1 MTKNLRLKLCVKTW
15 FSIFIF
21 HIFSTIFSSIFE
33 CFVGCMPHKTKNKNG
48 MMGARH
54 MPIPIKDDSMQVES
68 SLCQFLH
75 CKDECV
81 FCDFHEEPTNEKL
94 TNMPYCCEN
103 QNIRDIYGQL
113 TCIYCG
119 QVVGEDFKTGYINF
133 HANLF
138 KIYKKTVYNRKYH
151 LSHTLDQI
159 ILKNKVEI
167 SCSTNFK
174 IHKIFVEINKIL
186 QQINGKRKRI
196 ISLKYLL
203 HRILQL
209 MKIDSS
215 QIELTKSK
223 KTMKLYNVYWDKI
236 MDIIG
241 PQIMHIINHT

>member
-1 MTKNLRLKLCVKTW
+1 MTTYHSHGVKLSIGQKDKLAKALKNNSAITIRL
-15 FSIFIF
+15 SN
-21 HIFSTIFSSIFE
+21 SE
-33 CFVGCMPHKTKNKNG
+33 
-48 MMGARH
+48 
-54 MPIPIKDDSMQVES
+54 
-68 SLCQFLH
+68 
-75 CKDECV
+75 
-81 FCDFHEEPTNEKL
+81 L
-94 TNMPYCCEN
+94 T
-103 QNIRDIYGQL
+103 
-113 TCIYCG
+113 G
-119 QVVGEDFKTGYINF
+119 QVIGEDFKTEYINF

-151 LSHTLDQI
+151 LSHQI

-167 SCSTNFK
+167 SCSTN
-174 IHKIFVEINKIL
+174 IVEINKIL
-186 QQINGKRKRI
+186 PQINGKRKRI

-241 PQIMHIINHT
+241 PQIMHIINQT

>member
-1 MTKNLRLKLCVKTW
+1 MLK
-15 FSIFIF
+15 
-21 HIFSTIFSSIFE
+21 
-33 CFVGCMPHKTKNKNG
+33 
-48 MMGARH
+48 
-54 MPIPIKDDSMQVES
+54 
-68 SLCQFLH
+68 
-75 CKDECV
+75 
-81 FCDFHEEPTNEKL
+81 
-94 TNMPYCCEN
+94 CCEN
-103 QNIRDIYGQL
+103 QNIRDISGQL
-113 TCIYCG
+113 TCIHCG
-119 QVVGEDFKTGYINF
+119 QVIGEDFKTEYINF

-151 LSHTLDQI
+151 LSHTLDKI
-159 ILKNKVEI
+159 ILQCKVPI
-167 SCSTNFK
+167 SCSNSFK

-186 QQINGKRKRI
+186 PQINGKRKRI

-241 PQIMHIINHT
+241 PKIMHIINHT

>member
-1 MTKNLRLKLCVKTW
+1 M
-15 FSIFIF
+15 SIE
-21 HIFSTIFSSIFE
+21 T
-33 CFVGCMPHKTKNKNG
+33 NKNG
-48 MMGARH
+48 TMGART
-54 MPIPIKDDSMQVES
+54 MSIPIKDDSMQVDS

-75 CKDECV
+75 CYD
-81 FCDFHEEPTNEKL
+81 FCIYCNHHKETTNDKS
-94 TNMPYCCEN
+94 NMPYCCEN
-103 QNIRDIYGQL
+103 QNIRKISGQL
-113 TCIYCG
+113 TFIHCG
-119 QVVGEDFKTGYINF
+119 QIVGEDFKTEYINF

-174 IHKIFVEINKIL
+174 IHKIFLEINKIL
-186 QQINGKRKRI
+186 PQINGKRKRI
-196 ISLKYLL
+196 INLKYLL

-215 QIELTKSK
+215 QIELIKSK
-223 KTMKLYNVYWDKI
+223 KTMKLYNVYWSNI

-241 PQIMHIINHT
+241 PKIMHIINQT

>member
-1 MTKNLRLKLCVKTW
+1 MSNET
-15 FSIFIF
+15 
-21 HIFSTIFSSIFE
+21 
-33 CFVGCMPHKTKNKNG
+33 NKNG
-48 MMGARH
+48 TMGARI
-54 MPIPIKDDSMQVES
+54 MPIPIKDDFMQVDS

-81 FCDFHEEPTNEKL
+81 FCGFHEENNKL
-94 TNMPYCCEN
+94 TNVPYCCEN
-103 QNIRDIYGQL
+103 QKIRDISGQL

-119 QVVGEDFKTGYINF
+119 QVVGEDFKTEYINF

-151 LSHTLDQI
+151 LSHTLDKI
-159 ILKNKVEI
+159 ILQCKVKI
-167 SCSTNFK
+167 SCSNSFK

-186 QQINGKRKRI
+186 PQINGKRKRI

-203 HRILQL
+203 HRILRL

-236 MDIIG
+236 MNIIG
-241 PQIMHIINHT
+241 NEIINIID

>member
-1 MTKNLRLKLCVKTW
+1 MSNET
-15 FSIFIF
+15 
-21 HIFSTIFSSIFE
+21 
-33 CFVGCMPHKTKNKNG
+33 NKNG
-48 MMGARH
+48 TMGARI
-54 MPIPIKDDSMQVES
+54 MPIPIKDDFMQVDS
-68 SLCQFLH
+68 SLCQFLR
-75 CKDECV
+75 CYDYCF
-81 FCDFHEEPTNEKL
+81 FCNTNKETSNDKS
-94 TNMPYCCEN
+94 NMPQCCEN
-103 QNIRDIYGQL
+103 QNIRDISGQL

-119 QVVGEDFKTGYINF
+119 QVVGEDFKTEYINF

-151 LSHTLDQI
+151 LSHTLDKI
-159 ILKNKVEI
+159 ILQCKVEI

-186 QQINGKRKRI
+186 PQINGKRKKI

-203 HRILQL
+203 HTILQL

-236 MDIIG
+236 MNIIG
-241 PQIMHIINHT
+241 PEIIRIINHT

>member
-1 MTKNLRLKLCVKTW
+1 M
-15 FSIFIF
+15 SIE
-21 HIFSTIFSSIFE
+21 TN
-33 CFVGCMPHKTKNKNG
+33 NKNG
-48 MMGARH
+48 TMGARH
-54 MPIPIKDDSMQVES
+54 MPIPIKDDFMQVDSSVCQSLHCYDYCFFCNYHKES
-68 SLCQFLH
+68 SN
-75 CKDECV
+75 K
-81 FCDFHEEPTNEKL
+81 TS
-94 TNMPYCCEN
+94 NMLKCCEN
-103 QNIRDIYGQL
+103 QNIRDISGQL
-113 TCIYCG
+113 TCIHCG
-119 QVVGEDFKTGYINF
+119 QVIGEDFKTEYINF

-138 KIYKKTVYNRKYH
+138 KIYKKTVYNRQYH

-223 KTMKLYNVYWDKI
+223 KTMILYNVYWDKI
-236 MDIIG
+236 MDVIG
-241 PQIMHIINHT
+241 PKIMHIINQT

>member
-1 MTKNLRLKLCVKTW
+1 MV
-15 FSIFIF
+15 SIFLKTFLCNYI
-21 HIFSTIFSSIFE
+21 IYYIYTKMKSILKK
-33 CFVGCMPHKTKNKNG
+33 P
-48 MMGARH
+48 
-54 MPIPIKDDSMQVES
+54 KDVSKQVES

-75 CKDECV
+75 CKDECE
-81 FCDFHEEPTNEKL
+81 FCGYHDESKVETQQS
-94 TNMPYCCEN
+94 MPECCES
-103 QNIRDIYGQL
+103 QNLRNMECQL
-113 TCIYCG
+113 TCVACG
-119 QVVGEDFKTGYINF
+119 QVVGEDYKTEYINF

-151 LSHTLDQI
+151 LSHTLDKI
-159 ILKNKVEI
+159 ILKNKIEI

-186 QQINGKRKRI
+186 PQINGKRKRI

-241 PQIMHIINHT
+241 PEIIRIINQT

>member
-1 MTKNLRLKLCVKTW
+1 
-15 FSIFIF
+15 
-21 HIFSTIFSSIFE
+21 
-33 CFVGCMPHKTKNKNG
+33 MPHKTNNKNG
-48 MMGARH
+48 TMGARH
-54 MPIPIKDDSMQVES
+54 MPIPIKDDSMQVDS
-68 SLCQFLH
+68 SLCQSLH
-75 CKDECV
+75 CYDYCF
-81 FCDFHEEPTNEKL
+81 FCDYHKESSNKTS
-94 TNMPYCCEN
+94 NMPYCCEN
-103 QNIRDIYGQL
+103 QNIRDISGQL
-113 TCIYCG
+113 TCIHCG
-119 QVVGEDFKTGYINF
+119 QVIGEDFKTEYINF

-174 IHKIFVEINKIL
+174 VHKIFVEINKIL
-186 QQINGKRKRI
+186 PKINGKRKRI

-203 HRILQL
+203 HRILQF

-236 MDIIG
+236 MNIIG
-241 PQIMHIINHT
+241 PKIMHIINQT

>member
-1 MTKNLRLKLCVKTW
+1 MFKTW

-21 HIFSTIFSSIFE
+21 HQFSTIFSSIFE
-33 CFVGCMPHKTKNKNG
+33 CFVGCTPHKTNNKNG
-48 MMGARH
+48 TMGARH

-68 SLCQFLH
+68 SLCQTLH
-75 CKDECV
+75 CYDYCF
-81 FCDFHEEPTNEKL
+81 FCDYHKEPTNDKL

-113 TCIYCG
+113 TCVQCG
-119 QVVGEDFKTGYINF
+119 QVVGEDFKTEYINF

-186 QQINGKRKRI
+186 PQINGKRKRI

-203 HRILQL
+203 HRILQK

-236 MDIIG
+236 MNIIG
-241 PQIMHIINHT
+241 PKIMHIINHT

>member
-1 MTKNLRLKLCVKTW
+1 
-15 FSIFIF
+15 
-21 HIFSTIFSSIFE
+21 
-33 CFVGCMPHKTKNKNG
+33 MP
-48 MMGARH
+48 
-54 MPIPIKDDSMQVES
+54 Q
-68 SLCQFLH
+68 
-75 CKDECV
+75 
-81 FCDFHEEPTNEKL
+81 
-94 TNMPYCCEN
+94 CCEN

-113 TCIYCG
+113 TCIYCE
-119 QVVGEDFKTGYINF
+119 QVVGEDFKTGYIDF

-174 IHKIFVEINKIL
+174 IHNIFVEINKIL

-223 KTMKLYNVYWDKI
+223 KTMELYNVYWDKI

-241 PQIMHIINHT
+241 PKIMHIINHT

>member
-1 MTKNLRLKLCVKTW
+1 M
-15 FSIFIF
+15 SIE
-21 HIFSTIFSSIFE
+21 T
-33 CFVGCMPHKTKNKNG
+33 NKNG
-48 MMGARH
+48 TMGART
-54 MPIPIKDDSMQVES
+54 MSIPIKDDSMQVDS

-75 CKDECV
+75 CYD
-81 FCDFHEEPTNEKL
+81 FCIYCNHHKETTNDKS
-94 TNMPYCCEN
+94 NVPYCCEN
-103 QNIRDIYGQL
+103 QNIREISGQL
-113 TCIYCG
+113 TCIHCG
-119 QVVGEDFKTGYINF
+119 QIVGEDFKTEYINF

-174 IHKIFVEINKIL
+174 IHKIFLEINKIL
-186 QQINGKRKRI
+186 PQINGKRKRI
-196 ISLKYLL
+196 INLKYLL

-215 QIELTKSK
+215 QIELIKSK
-223 KTMKLYNVYWDKI
+223 KTMKLYNVYWSNI

-241 PQIMHIINHT
+241 PKIMHIINQT

>member
-1 MTKNLRLKLCVKTW
+1 MKTFLCNYIIYYIYTKMKSKILKK
-15 FSIFIF
+15 
-21 HIFSTIFSSIFE
+21 
-33 CFVGCMPHKTKNKNG
+33 P
-48 MMGARH
+48 
-54 MPIPIKDDSMQVES
+54 KDVSKQVES

-75 CKDECV
+75 CKDECE
-81 FCDFHEEPTNEKL
+81 FCGYHDESKVEKQPSMPECCGSQNL
-94 TNMPYCCEN
+94 RNMEC
-103 QNIRDIYGQL
+103 QL
-113 TCIYCG
+113 TCVACG
-119 QVVGEDFKTGYINF
+119 QVVGEEYKTEYINF

-151 LSHTLDQI
+151 LSHTLDKI
-159 ILKNKVEI
+159 ILKNKIEI

-186 QQINGKRKRI
+186 PQINGKRKRI

-241 PQIMHIINHT
+241 PQIMHIINQT

>member
-1 MTKNLRLKLCVKTW
+1 MPQTLCKNLVFDFH
-15 FSIFIF
+15 FSYIFDYF
-21 HIFSTIFSSIFE
+21 LSIFE
-33 CFVGCMPHKTKNKNG
+33 CFVGCMPHKTNNKNG
-48 MMGARH
+48 MMGARTVS
-54 MPIPIKDDSMQVES
+54 IPIKDDSMQVDS
-68 SLCQFLH
+68 SLCQSLH
-75 CKDECV
+75 NHIHECV
-81 FCDFHEEPTNEKL
+81 FCDFHEEPTNDTL

-113 TCIYCG
+113 TCVNCG

-133 HANLF
+133 YANLF

-151 LSHTLDQI
+151 LSHTLDKI

-186 QQINGKRKRI
+186 PQVNGKRKRI

-223 KTMKLYNVYWDKI
+223 KTMKLYNVYWNNI

-241 PQIMHIINHT
+241 PKIMHIINHT

>member
-1 MTKNLRLKLCVKTW
+1 
-15 FSIFIF
+15 
-21 HIFSTIFSSIFE
+21 
-33 CFVGCMPHKTKNKNG
+33 
-48 MMGARH
+48 MGARH

-68 SLCQFLH
+68 SLCQSLH
-75 CKDECV
+75 CYDYCF
-81 FCDFHEEPTNEKL
+81 FCNYHKETSNK
-94 TNMPYCCEN
+94 TSNMPQCCEN
-103 QNIRDIYGQL
+103 QNIRDISGQL
-113 TCIYCG
+113 TCVNCG
-119 QVVGEDFKTGYINF
+119 QVVGEDFKTEYINF

-186 QQINGKRKRI
+186 PQINGKRKRI

-203 HRILQL
+203 HRILQF

>member
-1 MTKNLRLKLCVKTW
+1 MFKTW

-21 HIFSTIFSSIFE
+21 HQFSTIFSSIFE
-33 CFVGCMPHKTKNKNG
+33 CFVGCMPHKTSNKNG
-48 MMGARH
+48 TMGARH
-54 MPIPIKDDSMQVES
+54 MPIPIKDDSMQVDSSVCQSLHCYDYCFFCNYHKES
-68 SLCQFLH
+68 SN
-75 CKDECV
+75 K
-81 FCDFHEEPTNEKL
+81 TS
-94 TNMPYCCEN
+94 NMPYCCEN
-103 QNIRDIYGQL
+103 QNIRDISGQL
-113 TCIYCG
+113 TCVYCG
-119 QVVGEDFKTGYINF
+119 QVVGEDFKTEYINF
-133 HANLF
+133 LANLF

-186 QQINGKRKRI
+186 PQINGKRKRI

-236 MDIIG
+236 MNIIG
-241 PQIMHIINHT
+241 PKIMHIINQT

>member
-1 MTKNLRLKLCVKTW
+1 
-15 FSIFIF
+15 
-21 HIFSTIFSSIFE
+21 
-33 CFVGCMPHKTKNKNG
+33 
-48 MMGARH
+48 MGARTVS
-54 MPIPIKDDSMQVES
+54 IPIKDDSMQVDS
-68 SLCQFLH
+68 SLCQSLH
-75 CKDECV
+75 NHIHECV
-81 FCDFHEEPTNEKL
+81 FCDYHKESSNKTS
-94 TNMPYCCEN
+94 NMLKCCEN
-103 QNIRDIYGQL
+103 QNIRDISGQL

-119 QVVGEDFKTGYINF
+119 QVIGEDFKTEYINF

-159 ILKNKVEI
+159 IFKNKVEI

-186 QQINGKRKRI
+186 PQINGKRKRI

-236 MDIIG
+236 MSLIG
-241 PQIMHIINHT
+241 PEIIRIINHT

>member
-1 MTKNLRLKLCVKTW
+1 MTKNLCLKLCVKTW

-33 CFVGCMPHKTKNKNG
+33 CFVGCMPHKTNNKNG
-48 MMGARH
+48 TMGARH
-54 MPIPIKDDSMQVES
+54 MPIPIKDDSMQVDSSVCQSLHCYDYCFFCDYHKES
-68 SLCQFLH
+68 SND
-75 CKDECV
+75 DE
-81 FCDFHEEPTNEKL
+81 P
-94 TNMPYCCEN
+94 NMLKCCEN
-103 QNIRDIYGQL
+103 QNIRNISGQL
-113 TCIYCG
+113 TCIHCG
-119 QVVGEDFKTGYINF
+119 QVIGEDFKSEYINF

-186 QQINGKRKRI
+186 PQINGKRKRI

-236 MDIIG
+236 MNIIG
-241 PQIMHIINHT
+241 PEIIRIINHT